1 MRTPWIASVLFASI
15 AAVPLIAQTVPG
27 RLTPEQEQA
36 RAACV
41 GLTVQEYRDWS
52 DPTHSENRQLTKQE
66 QARQTALGQKVNK
79 VPRDQQT
86 ECNRQASMAEMSSI
100 MGGMRQHMDAVEQRS
115 GSNSSGTTEA
125 PGKTAHLSA
134 DVASD
139 LAAGRTVVRDVDWV
153 AGKADVSAAGTDA
166 FHSVTQALT
175 PALISAGGKF
185 TVDFFLDPRY
195 DDQSA
200 NYVADPRM
208 KTLRDALPGVHLD
221 KGKVVRDAD
230 TRLEFVKAP

>member
-1 MRTPWIASVLFASI
+1 MRTRWIASALFASI
-15 AAVPLIAQTVPG
+15 AAAPLFAQTVPT

-41 GLTVQEYRDWS
+41 GLTVQEYEDWS
-52 DPTHSENRQLTKQE
+52 NPTHGENRQPTKQE

-79 VPRDQQT
+79 IPRDQQT
-86 ECNRQASMAEMSSI
+86 ECNRQESMAEASSI
-100 MGGMRQHMDAVEQRS
+100 LGGMRHEIDAMEQRTA
-115 GSNSSGTTEA
+115 SNSTGMTEA

-139 LAAGRTVVRDVDWV
+139 LTAGRTVVRDIDWV
-153 AGKADVSAAGTDA
+153 AGKADVSAAGADA
-166 FHSVTQALT
+166 FHSVMQALT
-175 PALISAGGKF
+175 PALASAGGRF
-185 TVDFFLDPRY
+185 TVDFFLDTRY

-200 NYVADPRM
+200 NYVADLRM
-208 KTLRDALPGVHLD
+208 NTLRDALPGVRLD